1 MGVNVTK
8 NFIIIEPD
16 PIVTMDVE
24 GLLISQ
30 FPHAHITTGA
40 SLADIGSAIH
50 NCGPA
55 STMVVKGTLLADDG
69 DLRRVAR
76 IAAIRK
82 ARIVV
87 IGGPFDFDFPAT
99 FIELPFTSDMM
110 LAAMTQG
117 TPEPDLDP
125 APPV

>member
-1 MGVNVTK
+1 MAE

-16 PIVTMDVE
+16 PTVAMDVE

-30 FPHAHITTGA
+30 FPRAHITTGA
-40 SLADIGSAIH
+40 SLADIGPAIH

-76 IAAIRK
+76 IAAVRK

-87 IGGPFDFDFPAT
+87 IGGPFDLDFPVT
-99 FIELPFTSDMM
+99 FIELPFTSDTM
-110 LAAMTQG
+110 LAAMTRN
-117 TPEPDLDP
+117 TPDPDFEAAP
-125 APPV
+125 ARS

>member
-1 MGVNVTK
+1 MTK

-16 PIVTMDVE
+16 PIVAMDVE

-30 FPHAHITTGA
+30 FPRAHITTGA
-40 SLADIGSAIH
+40 SLADIGPAIH
-50 NCGPA
+50 NCGPT

-76 IAAIRK
+76 IAAVRK

-110 LAAMTQG
+110 LAAMTPR
-117 TPEPDLDP
+117 TPELDLDP
-125 APPV
+125 APPA